1 MKYVLFAMALAVLF
15 FSVNM
20 NRRSVQLAWG
30 LNARK
35 FSGSFMTEFGE
46 YVTFSGSLYMGF
58 DTPVLIT
65 SVDDVRIGK
74 GPRTDKLLL
83 AIRIRNE
90 LMSDINKFANA
101 ELHYR
106 SPHGI
111 NVFFK

>member
-1 MKYVLFAMALAVLF
+1 MQYVLFALALTTLV
-15 FSVNM
+15 FSLNM

-46 YVTFSGSLYMGF
+46 YVTFSGSLYLGF

-74 GPRTDKLLL
+74 GPHTDKLLL

-101 ELHYR
+101 DIHYR
-106 SPHGI
+106 SPKGI
-111 NVFFK
+111 NIFFK

>member
-1 MKYVLFAMALAVLF
+1 MQYVLFALAVAVVF
-15 FSVNM
+15 FSFNM
-20 NRRSVQLAWG
+20 NRRSVQLVWG

-74 GPRTDKLLL
+74 GPQTDKLLL

-101 ELHYR
+101 ELH
-106 SPHGI
+106 
-111 NVFFK
+111 

>member
-1 MKYVLFAMALAVLF
+1 MQYVLFALAVAVLF
-15 FSVNM
+15 FSFNM

-46 YVTFSGSLYMGF
+46 YVTLSGSLYMGF

-65 SVDDVRIGK
+65 SVDDVQIGK
-74 GPRTDKLLL
+74 GPHTDKLML

-90 LMSDINKFANA
+90 LMSDMSTFANA
-101 ELHYR
+101 DIHYR
-106 SPHGI
+106 SPNGI
-111 NVFFK
+111 NIFFK

>member
-1 MKYVLFAMALAVLF
+1 MQYILFALVLAALV
-15 FSVNM
+15 FSLNM

-35 FSGSFMTEFGE
+35 FSGNFMTEFGE

-74 GPRTDKLLL
+74 GPHTDKLLL
-83 AIRIRNE
+83 AIRIRND
-90 LMSDINKFANA
+90 LMSDISAFANA
-101 ELHYR
+101 DIHYR
-106 SPHGI
+106 SPNGI
-111 NVFFK
+111 NIFFK